1 MAVVE
6 DLPDFGNPEKLTRKT
21 LIDLV
26 FFHKEYQLWRSAEL
40 QHQQTNT

>member
-6 DLPDFGNPEKLTRKT
+6 DLPNGGDPEQLTTQT

-26 FFHKEYQLWRSAEL
+26 FFHKENQLWRSAEL